1 MISVIVPVYNEE
13 KAISNF
19 LQQLSVALSGLGH
32 YEIIIVDDGSKDSSL
47 KEIKGVQISG
57 LRIIEHD
64 ENLGYGKSLYD
75 GIVAAKYDCIAIID
89 GDCSYPP
96 GEIKNMLKYYPEYDM
111 IVGAREGREY
121 KSGIFK
127 HPARI
132 FFKRLAEYA
141 AGRKMQDVNSG
152 LRIFKR
158 DVVLKYRDSLCTGF
172 SFTTT
177 LTLIFILNHYSIKYV
192 PIGYCKRLGKSKVRH
207 FKDTL
212 RAGQI
217 IIEAILY
224 YNPTKLFLLLASC
237 NAICGILMG
246 ALNYFYFRSFILSI
260 VAGISIASFIPVF
273 AIGLLCAQLKRI
285 YALGKIQ

>member
-96 GEIKNMLKYYPEYDM
+96 GEIKNMLKEFSQIEKAKVEFRPFWVKLSPSD
-111 IVGAREGREY
+111 
-121 KSGIFK
+121 
-127 HPARI
+127 
-132 FFKRLAEYA
+132 L
-141 AGRKMQDVNSG
+141 NS
-152 LRIFKR
+152 IE
-158 DVVLKYRDSLCTGF
+158 VVLHLDWL
-172 SFTTT
+172 
-177 LTLIFILNHYSIKYV
+177 
-192 PIGYCKRLGKSKVRH
+192 
-207 FKDTL
+207 D
-212 RAGQI
+212 
-217 IIEAILY
+217 
-224 YNPTKLFLLLASC
+224 
-237 NAICGILMG
+237 
-246 ALNYFYFRSFILSI
+246 
-260 VAGISIASFIPVF
+260 
-273 AIGLLCAQLKRI
+273 
-285 YALGKIQ
+285 